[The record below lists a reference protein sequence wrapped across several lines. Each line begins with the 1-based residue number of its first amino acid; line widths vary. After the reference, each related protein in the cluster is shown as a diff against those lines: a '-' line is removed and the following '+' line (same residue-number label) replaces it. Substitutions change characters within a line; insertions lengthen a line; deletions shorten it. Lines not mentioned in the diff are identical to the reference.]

1 MKFDNAYSLLLHLF
15 DNGLLKGINLGLR
28 GEYTVE
34 STIQDPNLLNIL
46 NDVFGEWRWSNG
58 GIIDEGY
65 YELVKDKNGELAFAV
80 NISTD
85 ILDFWGNPFEI
96 EDILKIIVDEL
107 ALNKINLDKYLE
119 YQLVLDLELDYPD
132 TKKTNFKLE
141 KFEIYS
147 TTIGDEIDTEIKSK
161 RKEFDLFSVQQAVVD
176 YLLKVHIENHKFDFT
191 GFWLSIQHGNAIG
204 PYYGI
209 GHDFLEGLKEIF
221 EKKRIDFELK

>member
-1 MKFDNAYSLLLHLF
+1 MKFTNAYSLLLHLF
-15 DNGLLKGINLGLR
+15 NNGLLKGINLGLR
-28 GEYTVE
+28 GEYTVNT
-34 STIQDPNLLNIL
+34 TIQDPNLLNIL

-58 GIIDEGY
+58 GVIDEGY
-65 YELVKDKNGELAFAV
+65 YELVKDENGDLAFAV

-107 ALNKINLDKYLE
+107 ALTKIDLDEYLE

-147 TTIGDEIDTEIKSK
+147 ATIGDEIDIEIKSK
-161 RKEFDLFSVQQAVVD
+161 LKEFDLLSVQQVIVD
-176 YLLKVHIENHKFDFT
+176 YLIKVHMENHEFDFT
-191 GFWLSIQHGNAIG
+191 GFWLSIQHGNSIG
-204 PYYGI
+204 PYYGK
-209 GHDFLEGLKEIF
+209 GHDYIDGLKESF
-221 EKKRIDFELK
+221 EEKPIDFELK